1 MRVVFYQVASSMVPT
16 CVEMGMRV
24 FKLGEEAMIPLESF
38 DLGSSAL
45 KKFRKVM
52 NRMEREQWRFEI
64 WPPQQVVARLGE
76 LRAISDAWLAH
87 QGAREKGFSLGSFE
101 DDYMCRLPVAV
112 IIVGEQV
119 VAFGNIW
126 PGNGKQELST
136 DLMRHVPDAPNGVM
150 DCLFVSLMLWG
161 KQQGYQWFDLGM
173 APLSG
178 LAGKQFA
185 PLWNRIGGLIY
196 DRGEAFYNFNGLR
209 AWKSKFQPVWQ
220 PRYLAIPKAWDLPAV
235 ILDITTLIGK
245 SSVRPRATSPANE
258 SPSDDDPALAP
269 PP

>member
-1 MRVVFYQVASSMVPT
+1 MVPT

-24 FKLGEEAMIPLESF
+24 FKLGEEAMIPLTTF
-38 DLGSSAL
+38 DLASPEL

-52 NRMEREQWRFEI
+52 NRMERENWRFEI
-64 WPPQQVVARLGE
+64 WQVDEVAARIEE

-87 QGAREKGFSLGSFE
+87 QGAREKGFSLGSFN
-101 DDYMCRLPVAV
+101 DDYVRRLPVAV
-112 IIVGEQV
+112 IIVQDRV

-126 PGNGKQELST
+126 PGNGRDELST

-161 KQQGYQWFDLGM
+161 RQQGYQWFDLGM

-178 LAGKQFA
+178 LAGRQFA

-235 ILDITTLIGK
+235 ILDITSLIGK
-245 SSVRPRATSPANE
+245 SSVRTRQQSAAAGM
-258 SPSDDDPALAP
+258 DPAPDDASTTP
-269 PP
+269 P